1 MGDRLFRPRFW
12 LLSLTGALAVALCS
26 PALASADSVSCSYLP
41 GGSLLPSLV
50 NVQISPTGNFATS
63 IGRGGP
69 GGNEILAFGDNSADC
84 GPATVNNTDLIAM
97 GDASP
102 KSAGTVL
109 LHYIPVGSTAVFE
122 PGQTPEPGNSD
133 EIEMGVSFGPGT
145 DAIGLDALHGD
156 GAPVTIRMGQG
167 DHAYINLNAAEADG
181 IDQDVSMEGVDRITF
196 DSVSKQGND
205 DVIRADG
212 GAGTGPAPIKI
223 RVFLYGGDGDDV
235 LTGGARA
242 DALVGGK
249 GRDLLA
255 AGAGRDLIDGGRARD
270 LISGGRTRDD
280 LMGGGGRDLIR
291 GQKGKDNIRGGAGSD
306 RLVGGPGTDTCNGG
320 PGHDVLIGCEVIT
333 G

>member
-1 MGDRLFRPRFW
+1 MGDRLFRLW
-12 LLSLTGALAVALCS
+12 LLALTGVLAAALSS

-41 GGSLLPSLV
+41 GGPILPSLV
-50 NVQISPTGNFATS
+50 SVQITPGGTLATAIGRTGNTIRAY
-63 IGRGGP
+63 
-69 GGNEILAFGDNSADC
+69 GDNVANCSP
-84 GPATVNNTDLIAM
+84 GTVNNTDLIAM

-102 KSAGTVL
+102 NSAGKVL

-122 PGQTPEPGNSD
+122 PGETAEPGNSD

-145 DAIGLDALHGD
+145 DTLGLDALHGD

-181 IDQDVSMEGVDRITF
+181 VDQDVSMEGVDRVTM
-196 DSVSKQGND
+196 DSNSGQGND
-205 DVIRADG
+205 DVVRGNG
-212 GAGTGPAPIKI
+212 GAGTGAAAI
-223 RVFLYGGDGDDV
+223 RVRLILYSGDGDDV

-242 DALVGGK
+242 DSLVGGTGLDRLVGGK
-249 GRDLLA
+249 GS
-255 AGAGRDLIDGGRARD
+255 DLIDGGRGRDRIYGGARK
-270 LISGGRTRDD
+270 DD
-280 LMGGGGRDLIR
+280 LLAGRGRDLVG
-291 GQKGKDNIRGGAGSD
+291 GQNGNDNIRGGPGPD